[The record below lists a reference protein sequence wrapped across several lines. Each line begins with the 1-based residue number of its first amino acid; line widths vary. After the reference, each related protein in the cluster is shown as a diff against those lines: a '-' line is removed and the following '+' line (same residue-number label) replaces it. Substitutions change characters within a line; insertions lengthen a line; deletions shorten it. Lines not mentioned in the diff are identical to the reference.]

1 MLDSQDPLGITNR
14 DKHSLMNKYQLLRVF
29 LIKIKTMMILKVY
42 IPMHLRVNCYIK
54 EKVIK
59 IKIDQKQ
66 QEKITY
72 LKNNK
77 YQDIKNQTK
86 TKRVY

>member
-1 MLDSQDPLGITNR
+1 
-14 DKHSLMNKYQLLRVF
+14 
-29 LIKIKTMMILKVY
+29 MMILKVY

-77 YQDIKNQTK
+77 YQDIKNQIK